1 MRLSKVR
8 SWRAK
13 PIPPHAQRHASL
25 PILACGLVACATLAV
40 PAVARAQGESTHPS
54 PPPRAGAVPYTPV
67 ITAAQVE
74 AFAELLG
81 EPEGK
86 VEQRLLWDPGLA
98 PLAVAAINARVARKS
113 AGRTMMICGF
123 TLLGAGAT
131 VGVVVALSGPLLCFD
146 DACQRRKDE
155 SNRAGETIILASLG
169 IGLLVAIPGII
180 KTASQTDSEV
190 QAMNRY
196 QTSEPGR
203 PPILPPGNSHA
214 LSTGAAGT
222 PLSLSLW
229 SFTF

>member
-8 SWRAK
+8 SWRAN
-13 PIPPHAQRHASL
+13 PIPPHAKRNASL

-40 PAVARAQGESTHPS
+40 PTVAHAQGEPARLS
-54 PPPRAGAVPYTPV
+54 PPPRVDAVPRTPA
-67 ITAAQVE
+67 ITPAQVE

-86 VEQRLLWDPGLA
+86 VEQRLLWDPSLA
-98 PLAVAAINARVARKS
+98 SLAVAAVDARVARKS

-146 DACQRRKDE
+146 DACQRQKDE
-155 SNRAGETIILASLG
+155 RNRAGETIILASLG

-180 KTASQTDSEV
+180 KMASQTDSEA
-190 QAMNRY
+190 QAVNRY
-196 QTSEPGR
+196 QDSEPGR
-203 PPILPPGNSHA
+203 PPIFPPGNSRA
-214 LSTGAAGT
+214 LSTGSAGT
-222 PLSLSLW
+222 PLTLSLW